1 MCVCVSVNECVYS
14 CTRVRA
20 SVCFSVCVKDSLW
33 ISQPAV
39 SEVVGVG
46 GQRAVGFT
54 EVVFGVA
61 VVVSTKTTQLVLVA
75 THTDRRNMS
84 EASTND

>member
-1 MCVCVSVNECVYS
+1 MCVCLCFLVHVCKHVCV
-14 CTRVRA
+14 
-20 SVCFSVCVKDSLW
+20 SVCVKDSLW

-39 SEVVGVG
+39 SEVVDVG

-75 THTDRRNMS
+75 THTH
-84 EASTND
+84 THTHTGGT